1 MIAIDSPGL
10 ILKKLKTAPAPVWI
24 PHPKGART
32 ERSYAASTF
41 TSVFSSATTA
51 LEKDDW
57 PKQCEITSAP
67 GAALYADL
75 PSSRQPLPF
84 TAMGPDESCVGKEFI
99 RTCNTALAQDPE
111 KKTQQKRRQ

>member
-41 TSVFSSATTA
+41 TSDFSSATTA

-57 PKQCEITSAP
+57 PKKCEITSAP
-67 GAALYADL
+67 VASLNAEL
-75 PSSRQPLPF
+75 PSSRRSEEHTSELQSLMRISYAVF
-84 TAMGPDESCVGKEFI
+84 C
-99 RTCNTALAQDPE
+99 L
-111 KKTQQKRRQ
+111 KKKKQNQMHI

>member
-41 TSVFSSATTA
+41 TSDFSSATTA

-57 PKQCEITSAP
+57 PKKCEITSAP
-67 GAALYADL
+67 VASLNAEL
-75 PSSRQPLPF
+75 PSSRRPIAF
-84 TAMGPDESCVGKEFI
+84 SAMMFEQYAGCISM
-99 RTCNTALAQDPE
+99 QDL
-111 KKTQQKRRQ
+111 QDMQLQKLMTTRSPG

>member
-10 ILKKLKTAPAPVWI
+10 ILEKLKTAPAPVWI

-41 TSVFSSATTA
+41 TSDFSSATTA

-57 PKQCEITSAP
+57 PKKCEITSAP
-67 GAALYADL
+67 VASLNAELRSEEHTSELQSLMRISYAVFCL
-75 PSSRQPLPF
+75 
-84 TAMGPDESCVGKEFI
+84 
-99 RTCNTALAQDPE
+99 
-111 KKTQQKRRQ
+111 KKTKTTTYAE